1 MISIITATYNSA
13 NTINDTIQSVLRQTN
28 KDFEYLIIDG
38 GSTDETIDIVKSYES
53 EFSGRLKWVSEK
65 DKGIYDAM
73 NKAIERCTG
82 EWINFMNSGD
92 SFYGNNIISSVADFI
107 KGNNDADIIY
117 GDVNII
123 YDWGEKVYKP
133 LPLYELKSRMVFS
146 HQSCFVKTELI
157 KTVKFSLKYK
167 IAGDYNFF
175 YHQYMN
181 NRKFEYIPICIANFD
196 GVNGISASRHFT
208 ALKENAVINGNINKI
223 KWKLSY
229 FAHMVFININNV
241 VKKIL
246 PTKITAIIKHYKNK

>member
-1 MISIITATYNSA
+1 MTKISVVTICYNAVAT
-13 NTINDTIQSVLRQTN
+13 LEQTMLSILN
-28 KDFEYLIIDG
+28 QTYSNIEYIIIDG
-38 GSTDETIDIVKSYES
+38 GSTDGTVDIIKKYADK
-53 EFSGRLKWVSEK
+53 LAYWVSEP